1 VDRLG
6 DVAVELCGALQTS
19 ALGAYPRHLQAQMA
33 ANPNFA
39 LTEFHKVRERKV
51 LMLWRYKGSVDVVM
65 HRGRMQRRLVEPIP
79 WWYRRDSKCVVVN
92 LSSDGYGLT
101 RPYSIHYF
109 VLQLN

>member
-39 LTEFHKVRERKV
+39 LTEFHKVRG
-51 LMLWRYKGSVDVVM
+51 KG
-65 HRGRMQRRLVEPIP
+65 GGAVE
-79 WWYRRDSKCVVVN
+79 V
-92 LSSDGYGLT
+92 
-101 RPYSIHYF
+101 
-109 VLQLN
+109 